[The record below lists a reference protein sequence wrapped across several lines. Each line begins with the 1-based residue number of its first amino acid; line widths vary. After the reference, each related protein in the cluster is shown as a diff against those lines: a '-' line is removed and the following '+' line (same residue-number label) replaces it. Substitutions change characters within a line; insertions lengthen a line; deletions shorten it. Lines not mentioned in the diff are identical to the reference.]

1 MSLPS
6 LYELADEFKEALENL
21 TDLDDQSV
29 KDTLES
35 LEGEFKLKTTNV
47 AKYIK
52 NLEHAASGI
61 KEVESRQHKRR
72 TSIESKIKHLKEY
85 FETGQVT
92 LLKKFENDPVKLFTK
107 IYGVGP
113 KKAEEFKRLGITTI
127 QELKEKE
134 DELNNE
140 LDEQIKVAWEKAMD
154 DLYPNPDATLKYV
167 YSGD

>member
-6 LYELADEFKEALENL
+6 LYELADEFQEALESL

-52 NLEHAASGI
+52 NLEHTAEGI

-85 FETGQVT
+85 LRYNLEKTNTQ
-92 LLKKFENDPVKLFTK
+92 K
-107 IYGVGP
+107 I
-113 KKAEEFKRLGITTI
+113 ESSEITITI
-127 QELKEKE
+127 QNNPHKVVITNEGDNSPRTVVIEFQTFEEANLFYNSKEYQVAHSILKGYAVRHH
-134 DELNNE
+134 
-140 LDEQIKVAWEKAMD
+140 QIVEGA
-154 DLYPNPDATLKYV
+154 
-167 YSGD
+167 

>member
-6 LYELADEFKEALENL
+6 LYELADEFKEALESL

-52 NLEHAASGI
+52 NLEHTAEGI

-85 FETGQVT
+85 LRYNLEKTNTQKIESSEITITIQNNPHKVVITNEKDIPRDFLETKEVQSID
-92 LLKKFENDPVKLFTK
+92 KTK
-107 IYGVGP
+107 IKEALKNGENIPGCELVQ
-113 KKAEEFKRLGITTI
+113 EKRVS
-127 QELKEKE
+127 
-134 DELNNE
+134 
-140 LDEQIKVAWEKAMD
+140 IK
-154 DLYPNPDATLKYV
+154 
-167 YSGD
+167 

>member
-6 LYELADEFKEALENL
+6 LYELADEFQEALESL

-35 LEGEFKLKTTNV
+35 IEGEFQLKTTNV

-52 NLEHAASGI
+52 NLEHTANGI

-85 FETGQVT
+85 LRYNLEKTNTQKV
-92 LLKKFENDPVKLFTK
+92 ESS
-107 IYGVGP
+107 
-113 KKAEEFKRLGITTI
+113 EITITI
-127 QELKEKE
+127 QNNPHNVVITNEKDIPNVPVSVPHYTSLMRHGMQVE
-134 DELNNE
+134 DFFRRKQDRSRFRNE
-140 LDEQIKVAWEKAMD
+140 MRVED
-154 DLYPNPDATLKYV
+154 DNRN
-167 YSGD
+167 

>member
-6 LYELADEFKEALENL
+6 LYELADEFKEALESL

-52 NLEHAASGI
+52 NLEHAAEGI

-72 TSIESKIKHLKEY
+72 TSIEAKIKHLKEY
-85 FETGQVT
+85 LRYNLEKTNTEKV
-92 LLKKFENDPVKLFTK
+92 ES
-107 IYGVGP
+107 
-113 KKAEEFKRLGITTI
+113 AEISITI
-127 QELKEKE
+127 QKNPHKVVITDENIIPSDFLETKEVQSIDKAKVKEALKNGNEVPGCELIQEKRVS
-134 DELNNE
+134 
-140 LDEQIKVAWEKAMD
+140 IK
-154 DLYPNPDATLKYV
+154 
-167 YSGD
+167 